1 MKSVT
6 MLLALGV
13 LSSNLAAQ
21 AVDRRVAVTIDDLP
35 TASVLEQTNESRTSL
50 TSSLLAAITSARVP
64 AIGFVN
70 ENKLGPRGH
79 PDPARIALM
88 RQWLDAGLE
97 LGNHTWSHVSLH
109 RVTLTEYESEIAL
122 GDSVLR
128 SLLGPT
134 GRTPRYF
141 RHPFLQAGRETAVR
155 DSLRDFLAARGYTVA
170 PVTIDNGDYLF
181 AAAYD
186 RRIAARDS
194 VAADSIVTTYVSYM
208 DSVFA
213 YYERQS
219 VALLGRE
226 PAQTLLMHANALN
239 ARTFGQLAAMLT
251 RRGYRFVSLEEAL
264 KDPAYT
270 HPDEYRGNSG
280 ISWLHRWAITEG
292 KKGAFFAGEPEVP
305 GWIAQSWEQ

>member
-1 MKSVT
+1 
-6 MLLALGV
+6 
-13 LSSNLAAQ
+13 
-21 AVDRRVAVTIDDLP
+21 VAVTIDDLP
-35 TASVLEQTNESRTSL
+35 TVSVVEQSDESRTRL
-50 TSSLLAAITSARVP
+50 TTTLLAAIASARVP

-70 ENKLGPRGH
+70 ENKLGPRGQV
-79 PDPARIALM
+79 DPARVALLQ
-88 RQWLDAGLE
+88 QWLDAGLE

-109 RVTLTEYESEIAL
+109 RVTLTEYENEIVL

-128 SLLGPT
+128 TLLAPR

-141 RHPFLQAGRETAVR
+141 RHPFLQAGRETPMR
-155 DSLRDFLAARGYTVA
+155 DSLDAFLRARGYAIA

-186 RRIAARDS
+186 RRIAKGDS
-194 VAADSIVTTYVSYM
+194 IAADSVVTTYLRYM

-239 ARTFGQLAAMLT
+239 ARAFGQLAAMLI
-251 RRGYRFVSLEEAL
+251 RRGYRFVSLEDAL
-264 KDPAYT
+264 KDPAYA

-292 KKGAFFAGEPEVP
+292 RKGAFFAGEPEVP
-305 GWIAQSWEQ
+305 AWIEQSWDQ